1 MWRKG
6 RPATAGCR
14 IAINSIS
21 RGGAVAGLPATPA
34 ECWRA
39 FLLGLGFAFVTA
51 ADAVFN
57 GLGGLVVKDNIV
69 TKRSIAQ

>member
-1 MWRKG
+1 M
-6 RPATAGCR
+6 
-14 IAINSIS
+14 
-21 RGGAVAGLPATPA
+21 AGLPATPA

-39 FLLGLGFAFVTA
+39 FLLGLGFALVTA